1 MELNLPVTYRGLLIY
16 YLRARSLPGF
26 FAGPSSQFA
35 VWVGP
40 FSLPASWI
48 CELASALESHEEAP
62 QAGLQMHGRLVTG
75 SATPTCLPCIP
86 GLQES
91 GRLGSGRVSSRETS
105 AGKAQDPRL
114 ARASPARPPGAQGGA
129 GRAAQGPGRETQ
141 PLGEVG
147 VTP

>member
-75 SATPTCLPCIP
+75 SATPTCLRAFRVYR
-86 GLQES
+86 S
-91 GRLGSGRVSSRETS
+91 RVGS
-105 AGKAQDPRL
+105 
-114 ARASPARPPGAQGGA
+114 AQGG
-129 GRAAQGPGRETQ
+129 
-141 PLGEVG
+141 
-147 VTP
+147 